1 MENWMQTFPVDT
13 GRKMNVLC
21 PFNLRFV
28 STGLEGLVFFSEDS
42 REV

>member
-1 MENWMQTFPVDT
+1 MQTFPVDT

-21 PFNLRFV
+21 SFNLRFV